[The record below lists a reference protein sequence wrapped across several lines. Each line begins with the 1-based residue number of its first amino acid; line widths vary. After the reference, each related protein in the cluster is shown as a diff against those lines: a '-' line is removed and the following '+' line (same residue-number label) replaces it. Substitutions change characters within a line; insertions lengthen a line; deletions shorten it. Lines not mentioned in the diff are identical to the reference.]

1 MKTSLTS
8 NDYYSEGKVTFYK
21 NILNQIPDL
30 IFQVTISTENDFY
43 FSYFNKSIISFFEL
57 EEEELKGKPIDVIN
71 SRVHPDDRKA
81 FFETLYTSKNKLEPW
96 SCEFRVTINSK
107 GSLWFKVDANVILD
121 LDKDVIFYCCL
132 TDITDIKNREF
143 KVQESQERCQ
153 FALEASKKG
162 IWDYD
167 LRTGKVYFSKE
178 SLDILQFDEEDG
190 ITTNEQW
197 DARIHPDDLID
208 YFGNIQSHIDNQSP
222 FFENTK
228 RVLSKN
234 GEYKWI
240 LSVGKIIE
248 IDDSGSPLRIIGTH
262 SDVSQNKL
270 KEKELLDNLDIIIE
284 QNNRLLNFA
293 HIVSHNLRSHTG
305 NFRMLLNVIDE
316 TEDNDSRNECLGY
329 LKTTSNALSETID
342 HLKELVDIHSTIIHK
357 REDLNLN
364 IFLNQTLE
372 VLSKEIKDNKVKI
385 VNKIGKKE
393 TIKFNPAYLESLFL
407 NFTTNAIKY
416 SHPERTPEINYSS
429 SRENGKVIL
438 IIKDNGLGINLQKH
452 GEKLFGMYKTFHK
465 NDNARGIGLFIT
477 KNQIESMGGTIEVE
491 SKVNVGT
498 TFKINFNE
506 EL

>member
-1 MKTSLTS
+1 
-8 NDYYSEGKVTFYK
+8 
-21 NILNQIPDL
+21 
-30 IFQVTISTENDFY
+30 
-43 FSYFNKSIISFFEL
+43 
-57 EEEELKGKPIDVIN
+57 LKGKPFNIIN
-71 SRVHPDDRKA
+71 SRIHPDDRKV
-81 FFETLYTSKNKLEPW
+81 FFETLYESKNKLEPW

-107 GSLWFKVDANVILD
+107 GLIWFKVDANVTLD
-121 LDKDVIFYCCL
+121 LNNHAIFYSCL
-132 TDITDIKNREF
+132 TNITDIKKREF
-143 KVQESQERCQ
+143 KAQEAQERCQ

-167 LRTGKVYFSKE
+167 LRTGKVFFSKE
-178 SLDILQFDEEDG
+178 SLSILEFDDEDG
-190 ITTNEQW
+190 ITTNAQW
-197 DARIHPDDLID
+197 DSRIHQDDLID
-208 YFGNIQSHIDNQSP
+208 YLNNIQSHIDNRTP

-248 IDDSGSPLRIIGTH
+248 RDNSGDPLRIIGTH
-262 SDVSQNKL
+262 SDVSLNKL

-316 TEDNDSRNECLGY
+316 TEDEKSRDECLGY

-342 HLKELVDIHSTIIHK
+342 HLKELVDIHNTIIHK

-364 IFLNQTLE
+364 TFLNQTLE
-372 VLSKEIKDNKVKI
+372 VLSKEIKDNKVII
-385 VNKIGKKE
+385 VNKISEKE

-416 SHPERTPEINYSS
+416 SHPDRTPEINYSS
-429 SRENGKVIL
+429 SKENGKVVLMIQ
-438 IIKDNGLGINLQKH
+438 DNGLGINLEKH